1 MGSRHLPWRHPDLD
15 PGCARAGAGRPAL
28 TAMPS
33 ASYSSCSDLRV
44 SSMKS
49 CCSFSLQ

>member
-1 MGSRHLPWRHPDLD
+1 M
-15 PGCARAGAGRPAL
+15 PGFLRGMCRDTCRLAR

-33 ASYSSCSDLRV
+33 ASYSSCSDWRV

>member
-1 MGSRHLPWRHPDLD
+1 MIPAGFLPSIRSQTVLLLKYSTGVHS
-15 PGCARAGAGRPAL
+15 
-28 TAMPS
+28 MPS
-33 ASYSSCSDLRV
+33 AAYSSCSDLSV

>member
-1 MGSRHLPWRHPDLD
+1 MPGLLRDFTGGHLRL
-15 PGCARAGAGRPAL
+15 AL